1 MGPSVFIKRFQ
12 LKFDETLL
20 RTALR
25 YGEDNYLVLETV
37 ADVYRL
43 QAKPEEA
50 ITYYKQALE
59 VAPYGPSVLKL
70 ALFASYL
77 EANRIKDAKELAKE
91 MISSDKFLEF
101 WGQLCLIYIE
111 AINGEKISSSQMYK
125 EFLEK
130 NKISLEDL
138 LRKIESS
145 PMARREYWVREEL
158 IKSLKGIAG

>member
-1 MGPSVFIKRFQ
+1 M
-12 LKFDETLL
+12 
-20 RTALR
+20 
-25 YGEDNYLVLETV
+25 
-37 ADVYRL
+37 
-43 QAKPEEA
+43 
-50 ITYYKQALE
+50 
-59 VAPYGPSVLKL
+59 
-70 ALFASYL
+70 
-77 EANRIKDAKELAKE
+77 EANRIKDARELAKE

-138 LRKIESS
+138 LRKIETS

-158 IKSLKGIAG
+158 IKSLKDIDG